1 MGINIKQDKRAKRQ
15 RRIKARISGTAKRP
29 RLALF
34 RSNKHLYAQLIDDEK
49 HVTLASLSDKD
60 MGKAKQGKGLEVAK
74 RFGEL
79 LAKQAKDAKITQV
92 VFDRRGYAY
101 HGMIQTVAEALRQ
114 GGLEF

>member
-1 MGINIKQDKRAKRQ
+1 MGSFKQEKRAKRQ
-15 RRIKARISGTAKRP
+15 KRIRARISGTSKRP

-34 RSNKHLYAQLIDDEK
+34 RSNKHLYAQLINDEK

-60 MGKAKQGKGLEVAK
+60 VSKGKRGKRLEEAKK
-74 RFGEL
+74 FGEL
-79 LAKQAKDAKITQV
+79 LAKQAKDAKITKV

-101 HGMIQTVAEALRQ
+101 HGMIQAVAEALRQ